1 VRTGQPQRRHRG
13 PLLLRPGQELHA
25 RDVDAPIAPSS
36 DAKKKKQYFF
46 FDRLFDDDHR
56 DRRTTRQTKDT
67 QTRAASTRVD
77 ARTVLY
83 IQSTI
88 CVDEA
93 TNTTAFLFSKT
104 I

>member
-36 DAKKKKQYFF
+36 DAKKKNRFF
-46 FDRLFDDDHR
+46 LPPVDDDDR

-88 CVDEA
+88 CVEA
-93 TNTTAFLFSKT
+93 INTTAFLFSKT